1 MAVARVDAAS
11 FDALIVNLRG
21 GCRPDP
27 TAIDLGREPF
37 PLSRDQGSV
46 PTDEESDVESELVA
60 WRGRTASLSELYA
73 RHAPRAGRLAYLL
86 TRDPHLAEDVAQEA
100 FARLITRLP
109 SLRNPEA
116 VDAYLRKSVI
126 NLCRKHWRRT
136 ARERS
141 FLRRHGPIET
151 SRVAVQP
158 DVPGSDAMQDALDRL
173 TNRQRAA
180 LVLRFYEDLSE
191 RETARVLGC
200 AVGTVKS
207 LVSRGLRMLRE
218 EMGHEEQA

>member
-1 MAVARVDAAS
+1 MTPEVPEKDIKELLA
-11 FDALIVNLRG
+11 
-21 GCRPDP
+21 C
-27 TAIDLGREPF
+27 REPF
-37 PLSRDQGSV
+37 SAPWDQGSV
-46 PTDEESDVESELVA
+46 PTDEEAGVESELVVRREKA
-60 WRGRTASLSELYA
+60 PPLSELYA

-126 NLCRKHWRRT
+126 NLCRRHWRRST
-136 ARERS
+136 RERW
-141 FLRRHGPIET
+141 FMRRQGPVEMT
-151 SRVAVQP
+151 RVATQP
-158 DVPGSDAMQDALDRL
+158 DVAGREAVQRALDRL
-173 TNRQRAA
+173 SYRQRAA

-191 RETARVLGC
+191 RETARIIGC

-207 LVSRGLRMLRE
+207 LVSRGLQTLRE
-218 EMGHEEQA
+218 EIGHEEQD

>member
-1 MAVARVDAAS
+1 VVARVEAAS
-11 FDALIVNLRG
+11 FDALIVNLLG
-21 GCRPDP
+21 GCRPAP
-27 TAIDLGREPF
+27 TVLDLGREPF

-46 PTDEESDVESELVA
+46 PTDEEADVESELVA
-60 WRGRTASLSELYA
+60 RRGRTASLSELYA

-141 FLRRHGPIET
+141 FLRLHGPIET
-151 SRVAVQP
+151 GRVAVQP
-158 DVPGSDAMQDALDRL
+158 DVPGSDAMQNALDRL
-173 TNRQRAA
+173 TRRD
-180 LVLRFYEDLSE
+180 ELSAGH
-191 RETARVLGC
+191 R
-200 AVGTVKS
+200 
-207 LVSRGLRMLRE
+207 SRGRRSLGGGSGRRRARRRSPSRS
-218 EMGHEEQA
+218 GHASALASVEGGP